1 MHVQDIE
8 VTERRSQVLTKA
20 VAEAAARLS
29 IGTKELG
36 DIIGVSQST
45 ASRALR
51 ETYQLKTTAKEWEL
65 AAHFVR
71 LYRSLFA
78 MVGGDEELA
87 RAWLRS
93 PNKAF
98 ASQAP
103 ISQISRVDGLLRVC
117 QYLDAH
123 RSRV

>member
-1 MHVQDIE
+1 MHAQDIE
-8 VTERRSQVLTKA
+8 VAERRSQVLTKA

-78 MVGGDEELA
+78 MVGGDEQLA

-103 ISQISRVDGLLRVC
+103 IRQISRVDGLLRVC